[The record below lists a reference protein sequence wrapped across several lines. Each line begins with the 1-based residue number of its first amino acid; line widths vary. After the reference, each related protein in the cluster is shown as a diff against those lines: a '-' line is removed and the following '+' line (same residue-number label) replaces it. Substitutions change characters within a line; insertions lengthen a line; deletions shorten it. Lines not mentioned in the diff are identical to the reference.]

1 MQSPHG
7 ISGAA
12 ARYQSLYESPEFI
25 YCPRSNMFVLMS
37 ERDLTITTP
46 PCELPHHRPW
56 YWVEDV
62 SLAQGCTIWR
72 ARVRQE
78 RARLERERQADL
90 TLLPSPDISDIPVRS
105 GESKKLVFDAQ
116 TAMSSTA

>member
-1 MQSPHG
+1 MQSPYG
-7 ISGAA
+7 IQGAA
-12 ARYQSLYESPEFI
+12 ARYQSLSELSESPDFI
-25 YCPRSNMFVLMS
+25 YCSQSNMFVL
-37 ERDLTITTP
+37 RDLTIITP

-90 TLLPSPDISDIPVRS
+90 TLLPSPEYPVRS
-105 GESKKLVFDAQ
+105 GEPKKLVFDAQ
-116 TAMSSTA
+116 TALSSTA